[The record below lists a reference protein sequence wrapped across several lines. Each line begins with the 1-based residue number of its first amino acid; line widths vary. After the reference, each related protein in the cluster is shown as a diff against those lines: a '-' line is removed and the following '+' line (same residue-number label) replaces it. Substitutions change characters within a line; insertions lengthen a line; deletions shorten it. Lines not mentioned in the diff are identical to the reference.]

1 MLLCIFTRILRF
13 TAKQVR
19 HCVYVSPLAGFKGTM
34 IIGVMRRII
43 RYGGIA
49 LLGIVLALMMIW
61 SIMAI
66 YYSNIASEPVK
77 VILCAAF
84 GLAAIAA
91 FIFLPRRGLTTVGF
105 VLVFLGIV
113 AWWLSIPPSND
124 RIWQR
129 EVAVLPYAV
138 ITGDVVTL
146 HNIRNFAYR
155 TETDFDARYYD
166 KRFDLKKLSSV
177 DLIAVYW
184 MGDAIAHVMLSFG
197 FEGKDYVAFSI
208 ETRKEK
214 GEDYSTIK
222 GFFKQYELIYIAGD
236 ERDLIRVRTDY
247 RRPEEYVYLYRLN
260 LRPEN
265 LRGLFI
271 EYIRQI
277 DSMREKPEWYNTLTT
292 NCTTNIVR
300 HVRALGSQARY
311 NWKILLSGYAP
322 QYAYEMGGLYSGV
335 SFKELKELSFINR
348 KAHVIGND
356 PEFSRKIREGLPVPE
371 RKTKD

>member
-1 MLLCIFTRILRF
+1 MRILLER
-13 TAKQVR
+13 
-19 HCVYVSPLAGFKGTM
+19 FKGTM
-34 IIGVMRRII
+34 IIGVMRRMV

-77 VILCAAF
+77 VILCAVF

-91 FIFLPRRGLTTVGF
+91 FILFPRRGRTTAGF

-113 AWWLSIPPSND
+113 TWWLSIPPSND
-124 RIWQR
+124 RIWQK
-129 EVAVLPYAV
+129 EVAVLPYADS
-138 ITGDVVTL
+138 TGDTVTL

-166 KRFDLKKLSSV
+166 KSFDLKKLSSV

-208 ETRKEK
+208 ETRKEE

-260 LRPEN
+260 PRPEN

-271 EYIRQI
+271 EYVRQI
-277 DSMREKPEWYNTLTT
+277 DSMRQQPEWYNTLTT

-300 HVRALGSQARY
+300 HVRALGSRARY

-335 SFKELKELSFINR
+335 SFKELKELSCINR
-348 KAHVIGND
+348 KAHMIGND
-356 PEFSRKIREGLPVPE
+356 PEFSRKIREGLPIPE
-371 RKTKD
+371 RKTND